1 MCSCHVVLFGQD
13 IRGEPSSA
21 MIEYLFGFLHQEPE
35 IGLARTLIDF
45 IKADETPPELIKESL
60 ETLTMF
66 DEKQAKAIAVVN
78 GIKKP
83 GHFQFCIFISLCGK

>member
-1 MCSCHVVLFGQD
+1 
-13 IRGEPSSA
+13 
-21 MIEYLFGFLHQEPE
+21 MIEYKFGFLHQEPE

-83 GHFQFCIFISLCGK
+83 GHFQFNIFACISLCGKQITFHY